1 MTPRVW
7 KAVWQR
13 LQEPKTVTVL
23 TSVYYLA
30 CMIVGFDMLAI
41 PDVDGPRDLMA
52 ALFILGGTL
61 ALLGCPF
68 GQWWLERLGLI
79 GLMFAVA
86 MRIVYIAA
94 SPYEGWLQHL
104 MAAGVLVLLLTRWI
118 RIRVLPVDPLR
129 ASRSTRA

>member
-1 MTPRVW
+1 MTPRIW
-7 KAVWQR
+7 RAVWQR

-30 CMIVGFDMLAI
+30 CMIVGFDLLRI
-41 PDVDGPRDLMA
+41 PNVDGPRDLMA
-52 ALFILGGTL
+52 ALFILGGGI
-61 ALLGCPF
+61 ALVGCPF
-68 GQWWLERLGLI
+68 GHWWLERIGLI

-86 MRIVYIAA
+86 MRIVYIIA

-104 MAAGVLVLLLTRWI
+104 MAAGVLVLLTTRWI
-118 RIRVLPVDPLR
+118 RIRLLPIDPLR